1 MWGARFLAG
10 AVIAGLATPAAA
22 QAPAYL
28 SCTYRAVDQRA
39 DPVTS
44 VYRVSGGQVRLW
56 LRERWQEPLDHCD
69 LPTAETDELTR
80 QFIAGTTC
88 AISVNEREISASA
101 ATTVEGIVTR
111 ELVPHRAGNRT
122 LHADRVLGRGGGPF
136 CRRLSGFRTAAGR
149 RAGLGQ
155 NQVGWRVVRHFLSGA
170 VEASVKYHFP
180 T

>member
-111 ELVPHRAGNRT
+111 DSFRIERATGRFTRTVFWEGEEGHFAGDCLASARPPAGVP
-122 LHADRVLGRGGGPF
+122 D
-136 CRRLSGFRTAAGR
+136 
-149 RAGLGQ
+149 
-155 NQVGWRVVRHFLSGA
+155 
-170 VEASVKYHFP
+170 
-180 T
+180 